1 MRRLFL
7 FALAAVGALAVAGC
21 SDAVDPT
28 VGTDQVFSLYGYLD
42 PAADRPAIR
51 VVPIGQTIDEATPEV
66 LDAVVTSTEAGSG
79 ETVTWRDSVV
89 TYRDGSL
96 GHVFVADYTPTP
108 GGRVTVDVAASD
120 GRAATVEVEVP
131 PLAASE
137 IGAPFNVGAL
147 TNYPVTVRNVP
158 RVIGGTLRLF
168 VTGLPT
174 APADTSTLVVPVD
187 EYDIRHE
194 GPDWVVVVP
203 FLRAVQDYLQRNNLF
218 GIGLTLLEAEFAPF
232 VTNDAWAVPPGG
244 FDLDAIIEPG
254 TFSNVAGGFGFV
266 GAGYEAPVRWIPSVS
281 TQARAGFSVP
291 GDPATLVAVNEV
303 GDGFVE
309 LYNTTL
315 EPINLGGY
323 IVTAG
328 APEDGVRIMSPTL
341 LAGGGFLVVTDAE
354 ADVKFEAA
362 AGANVA
368 LLSSSGRLVSRI
380 YVEEEAEAWGSYPDG
395 LSFPLPQNGPDIFRG
410 PVAPSPGAPNRP
422 AFVPAVINE
431 ISTGGTPFAEVL
443 PTYTFFQSAR
453 LATSARDL
461 AFDGADAGPGATG
474 AFLVADEADALV
486 LDPTGGTVYLLV
498 SYGSRLAED
507 QPSGYRVVDARTYGP
522 QSPGRSA
529 GLLPDG
535 DLGTWTDGLLPT
547 RGAPNAAARFGL

>member
-1 MRRLFL
+1 MRRLSL
-7 FALAAVGALAVAGC
+7 LALAAVGLLHVAGC

-28 VGTDQVFSLYGYLD
+28 LGTDQVFSLYGYLD
-42 PAADRPAIR
+42 PAADRQAIR
-51 VVPIGQTIDEATPEV
+51 VVPIGQTIDEAAPEV

-96 GHVFVADYTPTP
+96 GHVFVADFTPTP

-120 GRAATVEVEVP
+120 GRTATVEVDVP
-131 PLAASE
+131 PLARSE

-158 RVIGGTLRLF
+158 RVIGGTLRLY

-174 APADTSTLVVPVD
+174 APADTSTLVVPVE
-187 EYDIRHE
+187 EYDIRQE

-203 FLRAVQDYLQRNNLF
+203 FLLAVQDYLETNNLF
-218 GIGLTLLEAEFAPF
+218 GIGLALIEAEFAPF
-232 VTNDAWAVPPGG
+232 VTNAAWAVPPGG
-244 FDLDAIIEPG
+244 FDLDAIVEPG
-254 TFSNVAGGFGFV
+254 SFSNVAGGFGFV
-266 GAGYEAPVRWIPSVS
+266 GAGYEAPVRWVPSVS

-303 GDGFVE
+303 GNGFVE

-328 APEDGVRIMSPTL
+328 APEDGVRITSPTL
-341 LAGGGFLVVTDAE
+341 LAGRGFLVVTDAE
-354 ADVKFEAA
+354 ATLPFRATEA
-362 AGANVA
+362 ANVA

-380 YVEEEAEAWGSYPDG
+380 FVEEESEAWGSYPDG

-410 PVAPSPGAPNRP
+410 PVAPTPGGPNRP

-431 ISTGGTPFAEVL
+431 LSAGVEPFVEVL
-443 PTYTFFQSAR
+443 PTYNLFGSAR
-453 LATSARDL
+453 LATSPRDL
-461 AFDGADAGPGATG
+461 AFGGSDARAEGE
-474 AFLVADEADALV
+474 FYVAEENDALV

-498 SYGSRLAED
+498 RYGNPKLAD
-507 QPSGYRVVDARTYGP
+507 VPTGYRVVDARTYGP
-522 QSPGRSA
+522 QAPGRSL
-529 GLLPDG
+529 GYLPDG
-535 DLGTWTDGLLPT
+535 PDGAWSEGLLPT